1 MKLIHQCLSM
11 RTSVFLVTSIFG
23 VLSFTGCERKPA
35 TVEMI
40 LPSNPPN
47 AINPTGTGGIENYN
61 TARLDFVI
69 DRFERAPTVENQA
82 AVKIAFVKM
91 DVKIAEQNDKM
102 VHSIGVERSEATAQ
116 FNELQRVRALEMTR
130 FTKDQ
135 DGLALDAN
143 LSPDSR
149 STLQKGDDPD
159 AGIGEKVEDGAKKV
173 GRTLGKVV
181 RKTGEAIDGAAQ

>member
-11 RTSVFLVTSIFG
+11 RTSVFLATSIFG

-47 AINPTGTGGIENYN
+47 VINPTGTGGIENYN

-102 VHSIGVERSEATAQ
+102 VHSIGAERSEATAQ
-116 FNELQRVRALEMTR
+116 VNELQRVRALEMTR

-143 LSPDSR
+143 LPPDSR
-149 STLQKGDDPD
+149 STLQKGDDPV